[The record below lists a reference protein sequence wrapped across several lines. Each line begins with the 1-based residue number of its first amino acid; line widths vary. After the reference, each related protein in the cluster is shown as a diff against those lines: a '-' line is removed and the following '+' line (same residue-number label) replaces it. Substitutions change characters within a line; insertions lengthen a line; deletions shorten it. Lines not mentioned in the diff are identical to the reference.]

1 MSIYGWQRYLSI
13 EQDFI
18 KAQYYVSFDI
28 KNAYSEFFS
37 REVILIGSEIENA
50 FKELCKHI
58 GGSGPGNISQYKQ
71 IILGYYP
78 GIVNVGIINKQ
89 TFEIQKPFNGW
100 DEGSLSWWDKYVGT
114 KHALVDQNATIQV
127 ALTMLQALELLFF
140 CITTKTTSS
149 FFTLD
154 YLDTPKLFRPV
165 FQPGFAVMGDMNQ
178 VYTYNKQEIEN
189 ILKNNIIR

>member
-28 KNAYSEFFS
+28 RDAYSEFFS
-37 REVILIGSEIENA
+37 REVILIGSEIESA

-58 GGSGPGNISQYKQ
+58 NESRPGNISQYKQ
-71 IILGYYP
+71 IILAHYP

-89 TFEIQKPFNGW
+89 THETQRPFDGW
-100 DEGSLSWWDKYVGT
+100 DKDSLSWWDKYVGT
-114 KHALVDQNATIQV
+114 KHAIVDQNATIQV

-140 CITTKTTSS
+140 CITTKITSS
-149 FFTLD
+149 VFTLD
-154 YLDTPKLFRPV
+154 YLDTPKLFIPS
-165 FQPGFAVMGDMNQ
+165 FQPGFAVMRDMNQ
-178 VYTYNKQEIEN
+178 VYTYDKQEIEN
-189 ILKNNIIR
+189 ILKIR